1 MPEAPRANASGRID
15 SLNVVHAEIPDVG
28 GSVGMTAIDKRP
40 VAGRRTVTPSGVS
53 GDHRADVE
61 HHGSEDQAVY
71 AYASEDYDWWRGEL
85 GREIAPGTFGENLT
99 TSGMDLTHA
108 VIGSTW
114 RAGSALL
121 QVTAPRI
128 PCGTFQRWM
137 REERWVR
144 RFTDAGRP
152 GTYLRVLEA
161 GELGCGDA
169 IETVSTPGHGVTLLD
184 CFRVWTGDRDPA
196 RRRRVASCEMVDE
209 ETRAR
214 ARGAD

>member
-1 MPEAPRANASGRID
+1 MPGRIE

-28 GSVGMTAIDKRP
+28 GSVGVTAIDKRP
-40 VAGRRTVTPSGVS
+40 VADRRRVSAAGVA

-71 AYASEDYDWWRGEL
+71 AYASEDYAWWRGEL
-85 GREIAPGTFGENLT
+85 GRALEPGHFGENLT
-99 TSGMDLTHA
+99 TSGIDVTRA
-108 VIGSTW
+108 VIGETW
-114 RAGSALL
+114 RVGTTLL
-121 QVTAPRI
+121 QVSAPRI

-161 GELGCGDA
+161 GEVAPGDA
-169 IETVSTPGHGVTLLD
+169 IEIVSTPDHGVTVLD
-184 CFRVWTGDRDPA
+184 CFRVYTGDRDPD
-196 RRRRVASCEMVDE
+196 RLRRVAACGMVDE
-209 ETRAR
+209 DTRAKARR
-214 ARGAD
+214 AG